1 MQGLIVYD
9 LLLLNIYCFK
19 GCILLYT
26 LDSIHLCD
34 FLVLVYRDMLDEVLE
49 MGMESA
55 QIQIKLK

>member
-26 LDSIHLCD
+26 LDSIDLCD
-34 FLVLVYRDMLDEVLE
+34 YLVLVYRDMLDEVLE